1 MHNGNGA
8 RLDNERARG
17 RPHAVS
23 HWRRHL
29 DVRHDTRVAPCIGL
43 MHHCPPSRTCA
54 GLHTHSRPIL
64 SPAPPDMRLRNTPGR
79 AEHAVAL
86 LARAP
91 RALPTSLRCS
101 RCPLTLLSR
110 HTCARACALFIVITC
125 MRIVCQGI
133 VKLALEREHSAI
145 ALFGA
150 NPDDRL
156 SLSLSLSRIINRR

>member
-54 GLHTHSRPIL
+54 GLHTHSRYPPIL
-64 SPAPPDMRLRNTPGR
+64 SPPLAAPAPPARRLRNTRSRVSPRR
-79 AEHAVAL
+79 AAVA
-86 LARAP
+86 AVR
-91 RALPTSLRCS
+91 
-101 RCPLTLLSR
+101 LTYVIA
-110 HTCARACALFIVITC
+110 HVACACAR
-125 MRIVCQGI
+125 VCVVCCYYMYRGRWRSR
-133 VKLALEREHSAI
+133 LPAPES
-145 ALFGA
+145 GA
-150 NPDDRL
+150 
-156 SLSLSLSRIINRR
+156 SRRGASTGCVRVAGSGR